1 MTWPSGGSYSASVS
15 CGVSWASVHPTS
27 DERSKRLDVTSVDVD
42 RVIILL
48 DVLLLLFLMLVVVLV
63 DGAEE
68 CLELEVEGD
77 DEKSVDG

>member
-48 DVLLLLFLMLVVVLV
+48 DVLLLLFFMLVVLV